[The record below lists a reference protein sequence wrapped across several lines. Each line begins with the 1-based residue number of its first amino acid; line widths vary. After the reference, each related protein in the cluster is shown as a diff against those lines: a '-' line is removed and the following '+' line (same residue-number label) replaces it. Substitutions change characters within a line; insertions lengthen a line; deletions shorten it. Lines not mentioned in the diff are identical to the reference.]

1 MGDQAVF
8 DVGLNVTPMNNGF
21 SKRKAVITLAIF
33 ATVVWFVFTT
43 IFTSSL
49 SGELR
54 HDFGVVPIDRPFS
67 VLKHTFRLTNETD
80 QPLQLIK
87 ATPSCGCTTTEWP
100 EGPVASGEELLIPTH
115 LTLRRSQFRSSK
127 IRLEFDNGEI
137 VVLHIKGV
145 GRFTQPLSFVQQSM
159 KLSIDDEDGFR
170 GVLKLEWEGNG
181 RPPRPTANPPDGLKV
196 EFDEWRMATAADP
209 HKMTPEI
216 WTIILKAHQISALA
230 EDAALIVN
238 IEGVTELIIPCTAE
252 TLNPPPPKI
261 G

>member
-1 MGDQAVF
+1 
-8 DVGLNVTPMNNGF
+8 MNNGF
-21 SKRKAVITLAIF
+21 STRKVVASLVIF
-33 ATVVWFVFTT
+33 ATVVWFVVTT
-43 IFTSSL
+43 IFTSSF

-67 VLKHTFRLTNETD
+67 VLEHIFRLTNESD
-80 QPLQLIK
+80 QTLHLIN
-87 ATPSCGCTTTEWP
+87 AIPSCGCTTTEWSK
-100 EGPVASGEELLIPTH
+100 GPVGSGEELVIPTH

-159 KLSIDDEDGFR
+159 KLSIDDQDGFR

-181 RPPRPTANPPDGLKV
+181 RPPRPTAELPDGLKV

-209 HKMTPEI
+209 NKMTPEV
-216 WTIILKAHQISALA
+216 WTIILKAYLTGTLADDALL
-230 EDAALIVN
+230 LIN
-238 IEGVTELIIPCTAE
+238 IEGVTELIIPCTAD
-252 TLNPPPPKI
+252 TLNPPPPII

>member
-1 MGDQAVF
+1 
-8 DVGLNVTPMNNGF
+8 MNNGF
-21 SKRKAVITLAIF
+21 SKRKVVASLVIF
-33 ATVVWFVFTT
+33 AAVVWFVVTT
-43 IFTSSL
+43 IFTSSF

-67 VLKHTFRLTNETD
+67 VLEHTFRLTNESD
-80 QPLQLIK
+80 QTLHLIN

-100 EGPVASGEELLIPTH
+100 AGPVGSGEALVIPTH

-181 RPPRPTANPPDGLKV
+181 RPPRPTAELPEGLKV
-196 EFDEWRMATAADP
+196 EFDDWRMATAADP
-209 HKMTPEI
+209 NKMTPEV
-216 WTIILKAHQISALA
+216 WTIILKAYLTGTLA
-230 EDAALIVN
+230 EDASLLVR
-238 IEGVTELIIPCTAE
+238 IEGVAELIIPCTADI
-252 TLNPPPPKI
+252 LNPPPPII

>member
-1 MGDQAVF
+1 MAKTTHLIWKGLLVLVVLVGAGWFVF
-8 DVGLNVTPMNNGF
+8 
-21 SKRKAVITLAIF
+21 LAIF
-33 ATVVWFVFTT
+33 N
-43 IFTSSL
+43 SSF

-54 HDFGVVPIDRPFS
+54 HDFGVVRIDRPFS
-67 VLKHTFRLTNETD
+67 VLEHTFRLTNETD
-80 QPLQLIK
+80 QPLHLIN

-100 EGPVASGEELLIPTH
+100 EDPVASGEELVIPTH

-159 KLSIDDEDGFR
+159 KLSIDDEEGFR
-170 GVLKLEWEGNG
+170 GVLKLEWEGKG
-181 RPPRPTANPPDGLKV
+181 RPPRPTAEPPEGLKV
-196 EFDEWRMATAADP
+196 EFDEWRMATTADP
-209 HKMTPEI
+209 NKMTPEV
-216 WTIILKAHQISALA
+216 WTIILKAHLISALA
-230 EDAALIVN
+230 DDAVLIVN
-238 IEGVTELIIPCTAE
+238 IKDVTELLIPCTAE